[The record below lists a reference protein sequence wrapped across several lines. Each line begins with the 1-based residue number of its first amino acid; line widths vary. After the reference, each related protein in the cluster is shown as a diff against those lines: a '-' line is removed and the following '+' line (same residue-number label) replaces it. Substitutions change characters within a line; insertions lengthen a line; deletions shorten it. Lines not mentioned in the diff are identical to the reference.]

1 MKTIFDEATRKEL
14 IGRINALKGDN
25 AAQWGKM
32 NIYQMLK
39 HCTLWEQMIAGEV
52 SCKRVF
58 LGRIIGKWALK
69 NAVKD
74 ETPMMINA
82 ISSPEL
88 IVHEAT
94 GDIAAQKSK
103 WIVMIE
109 KNAGFP
115 APVFM
120 HPFFGE
126 MTKEQLGYFIYKH
139 HDHHLR
145 QFGG

>member
-1 MKTIFDEATRKEL
+1 MKTVFDKAIRDEL
-14 IGRINALKGDN
+14 IGRINALN
-25 AAQWGKM
+25 PNSSPQWGKM

-52 SCKRVF
+52 PCKRVF

-69 NAVKD
+69 NSVKD
-74 ETPMMINA
+74 EAPMMKNA
-82 ISSPEL
+82 ASSPEL

-94 GDIAAQKSK
+94 GDVAAQKQQ
-103 WIVMIE
+103 WITMIE
-109 KNAGFP
+109 KNANFLAP
-115 APVFM
+115 AFM